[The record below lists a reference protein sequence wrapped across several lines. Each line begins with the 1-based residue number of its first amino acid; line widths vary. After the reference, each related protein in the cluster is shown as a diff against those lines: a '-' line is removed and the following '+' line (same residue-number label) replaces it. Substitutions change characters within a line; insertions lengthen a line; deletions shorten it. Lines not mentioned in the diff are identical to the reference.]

1 MQNLDYEL
9 NTTAKYLE
17 NYFKSAF
24 LEEYSCQWL
33 YLDDLTGYCYNVL
46 IFNHIQETFSGDF
59 FLKVIEPI

>member
-9 NTTAKYLE
+9 NTTVKYLE

-33 YLDDLTGYCYNVL
+33 YLDDLTGYC
-46 IFNHIQETFSGDF
+46 
-59 FLKVIEPI
+59 